1 MSTLMHRFMRIN
13 AANRKGLG
21 RFYFVYGLFTYLLLS
36 ASCNPSMDYT
46 SLEGPAQGSTY
57 SIHFEDSHSI
67 DGTELSSE
75 IDQLLSSI
83 DQSMSTYVPG
93 SIISELNNA
102 DGDWVQVDDLFMKV
116 LLQAREVATNTE
128 GAFDP
133 TIGAVV
139 QLWGFGFDEIRGDLS
154 EKNIEQAL
162 SRTGYEQVNVNRFE
176 NKVRIPNGFSI
187 DFNAIAQGFTV
198 DTLALLLESKGIQ
211 DYMVELGGEVRTRG
225 LNDLGEVWKIGI
237 DRPNDGTTSN
247 RELQAIISLDNQSLA
262 TSGNYRKY
270 WIDQQTGVKY
280 AHTIDPSTGRPAMNQ
295 LLSAS
300 ILHPQATLADAY
312 ATACMVW
319 GHVRCIEFL
328 ESEDDFTGVLIY
340 TDEEGNWISY
350 YSPDLDISFVPTN

>member
-1 MSTLMHRFMRIN
+1 MTILKQIY
-13 AANRKGLG
+13 AANRNGLG
-21 RFYFVYGLFTYLLLS
+21 RFYFVLGLCSYLLFTITCSSSTGYETLL
-36 ASCNPSMDYT
+36 
-46 SLEGPAQGSTY
+46 GQAQGSTY
-57 SIHFEDSHSI
+57 TLQFESYKTVDAKQ
-67 DGTELSSE
+67 LQPE
-75 IDQLLSSI
+75 IDQLLSDI

-93 SIISELNNA
+93 SIISRLNQSEGA
-102 DGDWVQVDDLFMKV
+102 WVEVDDLFMRV
-116 LLQAREVATNTE
+116 LASALEVAKVTE

-133 TIGAVV
+133 TIGSVV
-139 QLWGFGFDEIRGDLS
+139 QLWGFGFEEIRGDLS
-154 EKNIEQAL
+154 EESIEQAL
-162 SRTGYEQVNVNRFE
+162 FRTGFEQINVDTLQ

-198 DTLALLLESKGIQ
+198 DTLAQLLESKGIQ

-225 LNDLGEVWKIGI
+225 YNDRGEVWKIGI

-247 RELQAIISLDNQSLA
+247 RELQAIISLEDQSLA

-328 ESEDDFTGVLIY
+328 EREADFTGVLIY
-340 TDEEGNWISY
+340 TDEDGNWITY
-350 YSPDLDISFVPTN
+350 YSSELDISIVQAD